1 MITPQNRI
9 IIVDDQFEELQ
20 RLANA
25 FLKNG
30 LGCRTFEY
38 DKLYDQPLNRVRLAF
53 FDVDLGEKG
62 IDTSGLNQEEIEAA
76 ATSIYN
82 DLAYAINQYISK
94 DNGPYALIFWTKNRP
109 LIDGFKNYVDNPDRG
124 YSDTAK
130 PYLIECFDKN
140 DLNETSNVLP
150 KLDELFINDKIKFYF
165 ELEENARLA
174 GSTAIEKLHS
184 IIPKDGK
191 WSQNMEYFQNID
203 KVLSKIAVNVL
214 GYDYA
219 KERPIKGVY
228 EGLSQLV
235 LKEFLDSK
243 KYIEPKELMSSL
255 LDSKEQKE
263 IEFPD
268 KIIATKLNTI
278 FHIEESIE
286 FNTSERG
293 GVFEIKLDSLKS
305 DEFKPSYHFSLG
317 EYFKRLEKF
326 NSELFFRLNSTLQ
339 EDEAAKIK
347 SEIEFIAV
355 EISASCD
362 YSQDKMRNNKF
373 ILGILTP
380 SIELSKLDL
389 KSISKSLLY
398 KEIPNFYY
406 NEKEYS
412 IYLNLNFVF
421 SDSELNFIGKP
432 KFILKKEIIDM
443 IGNRYANHVSR
454 IGITS
459 F

>member
-1 MITPQNRI
+1 MITPLNRI
-9 IIVDDQFEELQ
+9 IIVDDQITELQ

-38 DKLYDQPLNRVRLAF
+38 DKSYNEPLDKVRLAF
-53 FDVDLGEKG
+53 FDVDLGEKN
-62 IDTSGLNQEEIEAA
+62 INTNGLSQEEIEAA
-76 ATSIYN
+76 STSIYN
-82 DLAYAINQYISK
+82 DLAFAINQYISK
-94 DNGPYALIFWTKNRP
+94 SNGPYALIFWTKNKP
-109 LIDGFKNYVDNPDRG
+109 LIEGFKKYVNNPDRG
-124 YSDTAK
+124 YSNTAK

-140 DLNETSNVLP
+140 ELTETSNVVP
-150 KLDELFINDKIKFYF
+150 KLDELLINDKIKFYL

-174 GSTAIEKLHS
+174 GSNTVDKLHS
-184 IIPKDGK
+184 IIPKDEE
-191 WSQNMEYFQNID
+191 WSVNTKYFENID

-219 KERPIKGVY
+219 KKKPIKGVY
-228 EGLSQLV
+228 EGLSQLI
-235 LKEFLDSK
+235 LKEFLDSNK
-243 KYIEPKELMSSL
+243 GINPQKLMSSL
-255 LDSKEQKE
+255 LNSNEQKE
-263 IEFPD
+263 IEFPE
-268 KIIATKLNTI
+268 KIIANKLNTI
-278 FHIEESIE
+278 FHIDESND
-286 FNTSERG
+286 FSNSERG

-305 DEFKPSYHFSLG
+305 EEFKPSYHFSLSA
-317 EYFKRLEKF
+317 YFKSLETF
-326 NSELFFRLNSTLQ
+326 NSELFFRLRSDLE
-339 EDEAAKIK
+339 EDVVLKIK

-362 YSQDKMRNNKF
+362 YSQNKMRNNKF

-380 SIELSKLDL
+380 TIGYDKLDL

-421 SDSELNFIGKP
+421 SDSELSFIGKP